1 MVNYHQIWRGLGLGS
16 LWINER
22 RETEKNIGERLWDRN
37 WKSMGRD
44 YGRSMGRDYGIAIG
58 RIMGRDI
65 LNWKFKW
72 GERLFVN

>member
-1 MVNYHQIWRGLGLGS
+1 MDQ
-16 LWINER
+16 
-22 RETEKNIGERLWDRN
+22 ERLGIGR
-37 WKSMGRD
+37 SMGRD
-44 YGRSMGRDYGIAIG
+44 YGRSTGRDYGRIMGRDYGIAIG

>member
-1 MVNYHQIWRGLGLGS
+1 MIVMDQ
-16 LWINER
+16 ER
-22 RETEKNIGERLWDRN
+22 SGIGR
-37 WKSMGRD
+37 SMGRD

-65 LNWKFKW
+65 LNWKFNW